1 MKLNR
6 ARLLMSWVAPT
17 LLLLGMTVVTPSVA
31 FANGNSTNSSDSNH
45 NQNNNNQ
52 NNNNKDQGNH
62 TSDNNTGDSP
72 SVPETPYAVVFP
84 IALAGLALVVY
95 LKRKKTA

>member
-31 FANGNSTNSSDSNH
+31 FADGNSTNSTDSN
-45 NQNNNNQ
+45 QNK
-52 NNNNKDQGNH
+52 NNKDHGNQ
-62 TSDNNTGDSP
+62 TSDNNTGDTP

>member
-6 ARLLMSWVAPT
+6 ARLLFSWVAPT

-31 FANGNSTNSSDSNH
+31 FADGNSTNRTDSNH
-45 NQNNNNQ
+45 NQ
-52 NNNNKDQGNH
+52 GNH
-62 TSDNNTGDSP
+62 TTDNNTGDTP